1 VSDLAVETGQE
12 FQHMVE
18 ELLEFIRS
26 RNVSGEAPALAWAKK
41 RVDQLRMNREGTSSQ
56 KNERIDILLYAMNQ
70 GQHFA

>member
-1 VSDLAVETGQE
+1 
-12 FQHMVE
+12 MVE
-18 ELLEFIRS
+18 ELMEFIRS
-26 RNVSGEAPALAWAKK
+26 RNASGEAPALAWAKK